1 MIKKIIAGTV
11 ILILVLLVMSGITFL
26 YIILLPPVNNDP
38 NSNCTSIVDTKC
50 INESE
55 DYTAFKN
62 EYLSLP
68 IVARTYLKYVQ
79 LLSRYPSIKL
89 MDVLSDHLTLWKS
102 IRIQ

>member
-1 MIKKIIAGTV
+1 MIKRIIAGTV

-26 YIILLPPVNNDP
+26 YIILLPPVNNTDP
-38 NSNCTSIVDTKC
+38 PASTM
-50 INESE
+50 INPISTEE
-55 DYTAFKN
+55 GDDYTAFKN

-89 MDVLSDHLTLWKS
+89 MDVLSDHLTLWKT
-102 IRIQ
+102 IRVQ